1 MVYNEATAKEIVK
14 VLLKVKA
21 LRLETQD
28 YFTWASGWK
37 SPIYCDNRKLL
48 SYPVERDIV
57 KNEFV
62 ELIREK
68 YPEVEIIAGV
78 ATAGIAHAAI
88 IADAM
93 KLPLCYVRSKA
104 KGHGMENLIEGDFS
118 AGMKTVV
125 VEDLISTGGSTI
137 KAVNALNDVQAEILG
152 AVAIFS
158 YGFSQAEENF
168 KDAECS
174 YHTLSNYE
182 HLLPYALE
190 MEMISEAEL
199 ELLAAWRTNPSEF
212 GT

>member
-1 MVYNEATAKEIVK
+1 MVYNEASAEEIVR

-28 YFTWASGWK
+28 YFTWSSGWK

-48 SYPVERDIV
+48 SFPEERGIV
-57 KNEFV
+57 KEKFI
-62 ELIREK
+62 ELINEK

-78 ATAGIAHAAI
+78 ATAGIAHAAF

-104 KGHGMENLIEGDFS
+104 KGHGMENLIEGDYS
-118 AGMKTVV
+118 EGMKTVV

-137 KAVNALNDVQAEILG
+137 KAVEALTEVKADVRG

-158 YGFSQAEENF
+158 YGFPQAVENF
-168 KDAECS
+168 QNIDCS
-174 YHTLSNYE
+174 YYTLSNYE

-190 MEMISEAEL
+190 QNMISETEL
-199 ELLAAWRTNPSEF
+199 ELLSAWRTNPSKF
-212 GT
+212 AQ